1 MKFFNI
7 DCHIS
12 VIADIKN
19 IFKNL
24 NHQVDQWSISGHRH
38 IFNLPESKS
47 KIINEQNWT
56 DLDEAIV
63 DDFYKTHKNELDQY
77 DAFICC
83 YPPCFLKLYEKFN
96 KPIIVVAATR
106 YEHPFT
112 NNIQKLEWLNNSL
125 NNNNNLILIAN
136 NQFDKKYCEKFTTK
150 KWKWIPSLC
159 AYTKAKHTSTINKT
173 IVFSKFNLDKNEQ
186 LIHQYELGQYK
197 WQDLYSYK
205 NIIHFPYNASTMSI
219 FEQYEAG
226 VPLLFPSLRFSLELI
241 RNKIPI
247 FSEIIFDNNDPN
259 KQRHL
264 FLNEEWLKLS
274 DFYNGTIKCHYFDSF
289 DDARK
294 MTNKIL
300 PNTNISNKDFIYN
313 RWAEIFNNEFNKK

>member
-19 IFKNL
+19 IFENL
-24 NHQVDQWSISGHRH
+24 GHEVDQWSISGHRH
-38 IFNLPESKS
+38 ILNLPESKS
-47 KIINEQNWT
+47 NIVNEKNWT
-56 DLDEAIV
+56 NLDETIV
-63 DDFYKTHKNELDQY
+63 DNFYETHKNELDKY

-96 KPIIVVAATR
+96 KPIIVIAATR

-112 NNIQKLEWLNNSL
+112 NNIQKLEWLNHSL
-125 NNNNNLILIAN
+125 NNNNNLILITN
-136 NQFDKKYCEKFTTK
+136 NEFDKKYCEKFTTK
-150 KWKWIPSLC
+150 QWKWIPSLC
-159 AYTKAKHTSTINKT
+159 AYTKSKYINTINKT
-173 IVFSKFNLDKNEQ
+173 VIFSKFNLNKNEQ
-186 LIHQYELGQYK
+186 FIHQYELGQYK
-197 WQDLYSYK
+197 WKDLYSYK

-226 VPLLFPSLRFSLELI
+226 VPLLFPTLRLSLELI
-241 RNKIPI
+241 HNNIPI
-247 FSEIIFDNNDPN
+247 FSELVFDNNDPN
-259 KQRHL
+259 KQRDL

-289 DDARK
+289 DDAQK
-294 MTNKIL
+294 MTSKTLSNI
-300 PNTNISNKDFIYN
+300 NTSNKDFIYN
-313 RWAEIFNNEFNKK
+313 KWIELFNDKFNKK